1 MSQITGDSGSNV
13 LTGTVFRDTIEG
25 FGGDGITSASSHPEL
40 VSGDFGTPPRRDAS
54 ITAMNRSVTYDRR
67 RAIWGTL
74 ALVAIAVL
82 LSAIAFKGGTASND
96 GSRVATVSYDRD

>member
-40 VSGDFGTPPRRDAS
+40 VSGDFGMPPRRDAS
-54 ITAMNRSVTYDRR
+54 ITAMNSVCYLRPASRDLGYARPRRYCGAVVGDRFQR
-67 RAIWGTL
+67 RH
-74 ALVAIAVL
+74 
-82 LSAIAFKGGTASND
+82 
-96 GSRVATVSYDRD
+96 RVE